1 MSERINAL
9 AVIPARYASTRFPGK
24 PLALIQGK
32 TMLQRVYEQV
42 KKSHVKKIIIATDHD
57 DIETHAKTFNAEV
70 MMTRAD
76 HVSGTDRIAE
86 VIQRIQQRFDVVVNI
101 QGDEPFIHPEQID
114 QIINAFNDPT
124 TDIATMVKPVSSADE
139 YHSADVVKAVL
150 AINGNALY
158 FSRQPL
164 PYFRKGFDE
173 KKLQQNAYKHL
184 GMYAYR
190 TEVIKK
196 IAQLP
201 VAPLEEAEQLEQLRW
216 LQNGYT
222 IRAIVTSTET
232 IAVDTSDDLKRA
244 VQFLNK
250 NNV

>member
-1 MSERINAL
+1 
-9 AVIPARYASTRFPGK
+9 
-24 PLALIQGK
+24 
-32 TMLQRVYEQV
+32 
-42 KKSHVKKIIIATDHD
+42 
-57 DIETHAKTFNAEV
+57 
-70 MMTRAD
+70 
-76 HVSGTDRIAE
+76 
-86 VIQRIQQRFDVVVNI
+86 
-101 QGDEPFIHPEQID
+101 
-114 QIINAFNDPT
+114 
-124 TDIATMVKPVSSADE
+124 MVKPVSGADE

-232 IAVDTSDDLKRA
+232 IAVDTPDDLKRA

>member
-9 AVIPARYASTRFPGK
+9 AVIPARFASTRFPGK

-32 TMLQRVYEQV
+32 TMLQRVYEQAKQSKV
-42 KKSHVKKIIIATDHD
+42 AQIIIATDHD
-57 DIETHAKTFNAEV
+57 DIEAHAKTFNADV
-70 MMTRAD
+70 MMTRTD

-86 VIQRIQQRFDVVVNI
+86 VIQRLDQKFDVVVNI
-101 QGDEPFIHPEQID
+101 QGDEPFIHPGQINKLID
-114 QIINAFNDPT
+114 AFSDPT
-124 TDIATMVKPVSSADE
+124 IDIATMVKAVSGVEE
-139 YHSADVVKAVL
+139 YNSVDVVKAVL
-150 AINGNALY
+150 AVNGNALY
-158 FSRQPL
+158 FSRQSI

-173 KKLQQNAYKHL
+173 KKLQQNVYKHL

-196 IAQLP
+196 IALLP

-222 IRAIVTSTET
+222 IRALLTNVET
-232 IAVDTSDDLKRA
+232 IAVDTPDDLKKA
-244 VQFLNK
+244 ENFLNK
-250 NNV
+250 K

>member
-42 KKSHVKKIIIATDHD
+42 KKSHVKQIIIATDHD
-57 DIETHAKTFNAEV
+57 AIETHAKTFNATV
-70 MMTRAD
+70 MMTRTD
-76 HVSGTDRIAE
+76 HISGTDRIAE
-86 VIQRIQQRFDVVVNI
+86 VIQRLDQKFDVVVNI
-101 QGDEPFIHPEQID
+101 QGDEPFIHPGQINKLID
-114 QIINAFNDPT
+114 AFSDPT
-124 TDIATMVKPVSSADE
+124 IDIATMVKPVSSADE

-150 AINGNALY
+150 AVNGNALY
-158 FSRQPL
+158 FSRQSI
-164 PYFRKGFDE
+164 PYFRKGFDG
-173 KKLQQNAYKHL
+173 KKLQQNVYKHL

-190 TEVIKK
+190 AEVIKK
-196 IAQLP
+196 IALLP

-222 IRAIVTSTET
+222 IRALLTNIET
-232 IAVDTSDDLKRA
+232 IAVDTPDDLKKA
-244 VQFLNK
+244 ENFLNK
-250 NNV
+250 K